1 MIGNKV
7 VLDSNIL
14 ILASKQELDISKL
27 LSSYEKFYVSIV
39 TYIEVLGYKNMS
51 NEKINIIKM
60 FFNNIEII
68 DVDFEIAK
76 IVITYKTQVIKKIK
90 LPDAIIL
97 ATAKHLGGV
106 LLTRNTVDFTNIDEK
121 VKIENI

>member
-51 NEKINIIKM
+51 NEEIDIIKM
-60 FFNNIEII
+60 FFYNIEII

-121 VKIENI
+121 VRIENI

>member
-51 NEKINIIKM
+51 NEEINIIKM

>member
-90 LPDAIIL
+90 
-97 ATAKHLGGV
+97 
-106 LLTRNTVDFTNIDEK
+106 
-121 VKIENI
+121 

>member
-1 MIGNKV
+1 
-7 VLDSNIL
+7 
-14 ILASKQELDISKL
+14 
-27 LSSYEKFYVSIV
+27 
-39 TYIEVLGYKNMS
+39 MS
-51 NEKINIIKM
+51 NEEINIIKM

>member
-51 NEKINIIKM
+51 NEEIDIIKM

-121 VKIENI
+121 VRIENI